1 MVVQLVELSPTQRRL
16 MEVKISRFTLN
27 IHFEIIEYI
36 KSLNLTYTFITNKNK
51 KVAFWRIPNIP
62 HVATSHDPRRNCR
75 LRVSDRSRGSIQ
87 WVIVVIGWWQF
98 NHFEDLFEQYPVSLF
113 SKNSLLG
120 WSNNQVEK
128 LMKTLTSQTWVWMGC
143 LKKRRGCMFLI

>member
-36 KSLNLTYTFITNKNK
+36 KSLNLTYKFITNKNK

-62 HVATSHDPRRNCR
+62 HVATIHGRNCR
-75 LRVSDRSRGSIQ
+75 LRVSDRSRGSIH
-87 WVIVVIGWWQF
+87 WVMAV
-98 NHFEDLFEQYPVSLF
+98 
-113 SKNSLLG
+113 
-120 WSNNQVEK
+120 
-128 LMKTLTSQTWVWMGC
+128 
-143 LKKRRGCMFLI
+143 